1 MDIIIRA
8 ESKED
13 YGHITR
19 VNTLAFG
26 QKHEGML
33 IDKLRKT
40 DKFDP
45 NLSLVATVKD
55 RIVGHILFYT
65 IFIRS
70 QDSQSITL
78 ALAPLSVLP
87 DFQRQNVGSK
97 LIREG
102 IHKAKGLGFKSVIVL
117 GHALYYPRFGFE
129 PASKWN
135 IKAPFDVSDNAF
147 LALELEKDALRNKS
161 GIVIYPEEFYN
172 V

>member
-1 MDIIIRA
+1 MYIIIRS

-19 VNTLAFG
+19 VNDLAFG

-33 IDKLRKT
+33 IDTLRKT

-45 NLSLVATVKD
+45 SLSLVALVKD
-55 RIVGHILFYT
+55 GVVGHILFYP

-70 QDSQSITL
+70 QDSEYVTL
-78 ALAPLSVLP
+78 ALAPMSVLP
-87 DFQRQNVGSK
+87 DFQRQNIGSK
-97 LIREG
+97 LVREG
-102 IHKAKGLGFKSVIVL
+102 IHRAKGLGFTSVIVL
-117 GHALYYPRFGFE
+117 GHPLYYPRFGFE

-135 IKAPFDVSDNAF
+135 IKAPFDVPDNAF
-147 LALELEKDALRNKS
+147 LALELENDALRNKR
-161 GIVIYPEEFYN
+161 GIVVYPEEFDS